1 MKEDDALRD
10 QDSLVQK
17 VAMDLLLIVEKIN
30 VEYKVTD
37 IKQNAYNANDVRD
50 LMHEHNPDTLNEI
63 NKAVEEGENESE

>member
-1 MKEDDALRD
+1 
-10 QDSLVQK
+10 
-17 VAMDLLLIVEKIN
+17 MDLLLIVEKIN

-50 LMHEHNPDTLNEI
+50 LVHEHNPDTLNEI